1 MAVHN
6 PVGSVITLTTSGTS
20 SQSTQIDQQSDTVR
34 IVATAGNNHVA
45 IGSTPVAVVTDYLVQ
60 ASGESFLSLGP
71 ILSQRVTMV
80 SAGSSTDIK
89 FPEGVKGSPFAVGD
103 TVSLSSDKTGWS
115 FEHAH
120 ITGITYP
127 SYTSDDQRTVVTISH
142 DSSGWS
148 GTWTDDDENP
158 SGNTGT
164 LRRSFMVAARTDSG
178 NGKIYIQQVQI
189 AGDA

>member
-6 PVGSVITLTTSGTS
+6 PVGSVITLTTSATS
-20 SQSTQIDQQSDTVR
+20 GQSTQFDQQSDTVR
-34 IVATAGNNHVA
+34 IVATSGNNHVA
-45 IGSTPVAVVTDYLVQ
+45 IGSTPVAAVTDYLVQ

-80 SAGSSTDIK
+80 SAGSSTEIK

-103 TVSLSSDKTGWS
+103 SVSLSGKSGWT

-127 SYTSDDQRTVVTISH
+127 SYTSEDQIPVVTVAY

-158 SGNTGT
+158 SGYTGT
-164 LRRSFMVAARTDSG
+164 LRRSLMVAARTDTSS
-178 NGKIYIQQVQI
+178 GKIYIQQVQI
-189 AGDA
+189 TGDA

>member
-6 PVGSVITLTTSGTS
+6 PVGSVITLTTTATS
-20 SQSTQIDQQSDTVR
+20 AQSTQFDQQSDTVR
-34 IVATAGNNHVA
+34 IVATSGNNHVA

-80 SAGSSTDIK
+80 SAGSSTEIK

-103 TVSLSSDKTGWS
+103 TVSLSGKSGWT

-120 ITGITYP
+120 ITAITYP
-127 SYTSDDQRTVVTISH
+127 SYTSDDQRTVVTVAY

-158 SGNTGT
+158 SGDTGT

-178 NGKIYIQQVQI
+178 AGKIYVQQVQI

>member
-6 PVGSVITLTTSGTS
+6 PVGSVITLATSATSG
-20 SQSTQIDQQSDTVR
+20 QSTQFDQQSDTVR

-45 IGSTPVAVVTDYLVQ
+45 IGSTPVAAVTDYLVQ

-103 TVSLSSDKTGWS
+103 TVSLSGKSGWT

-127 SYTSDDQRTVVTISH
+127 SYTSDDQRTVVTVAY

-158 SGNTGT
+158 SGDTGT
-164 LRRSFMVAARTDSG
+164 LRRSLMVAARTDTSS
-178 NGKIYIQQVQI
+178 GKIYIQQVQI
-189 AGDA
+189 TGDA

>member
-6 PVGSVITLTTSGTS
+6 PVGSVITLTTSATS
-20 SQSTQIDQQSDTVR
+20 GQTTQINQQSDTLR
-34 IVATAGNNHVA
+34 IVATSGNNHVA

-71 ILSQRVTMV
+71 VLSQRVTMV
-80 SAGSSTDIK
+80 TKGTTTSIK
-89 FPEGVKGSPFAVGD
+89 FPEGVKGSPFALGD
-103 TVSLSSDKTGWS
+103 TVSLSGKSGWT

-120 ITGITYP
+120 ITAITYP
-127 SYTSDDQRTVVTISH
+127 SYTSDDQRTVVTVSY

-158 SGNTGT
+158 SGDTGT
-164 LRRSFMVAARTDSG
+164 LRRSFMVAARTDTG
-178 NGKIYIQQVQI
+178 AGKIYVQQVQI

>member
-6 PVGSVITLTTSGTS
+6 PVGSVVTLTTSATS
-20 SQSTQIDQQSDTVR
+20 GQTTQIDQQSDTLR
-34 IVATAGNNHVA
+34 IVATSGNNHVA

-80 SAGSSTDIK
+80 TKGTTTSIK

-103 TVSLSSDKTGWS
+103 TVSLSGKSGWT

-120 ITGITYP
+120 ISAITYP
-127 SYTSDDQRTVVTISH
+127 SYTSDDQRTEITVAH

-158 SGNTGT
+158 SGDTGT

-178 NGKIYIQQVQI
+178 AGKIYVQQVQI

>member
-6 PVGSVITLTTSGTS
+6 PVGSVITLTTSATS
-20 SQSTQIDQQSDTVR
+20 GQSTQFDQQSDTVR

-45 IGSTPVAVVTDYLVQ
+45 IGSTPVAAVTDYLVQ

-80 SAGSSTDIK
+80 SAGSSTEIK

-103 TVSLSSDKTGWS
+103 TVSLSGKSGWT

-158 SGNTGT
+158 SGDTGT
-164 LRRSFMVAARTDSG
+164 LRRSLMVAARTDTSS
-178 NGKIYIQQVQI
+178 GKIYIQQVQI
-189 AGDA
+189 TGDA

>member
-6 PVGSVITLTTSGTS
+6 PVGSVVTLTTSATS
-20 SQSTQIDQQSDTVR
+20 GQTTQIDQQSDTLR
-34 IVATAGNNHVA
+34 IVATSGNNHVA

-71 ILSQRVTMV
+71 VLSQRVTMV
-80 SAGSSTDIK
+80 TKGTTTSIK

-103 TVSLSSDKTGWS
+103 TVSLSGKSGWT

-120 ITGITYP
+120 ITAITYP
-127 SYTSDDQRTVVTISH
+127 SYTSDDQRTVVTVSY

-158 SGNTGT
+158 SGDTGT

-178 NGKIYIQQVQI
+178 AGKIYVQQVQI

>member
-1 MAVHN
+1 M
-6 PVGSVITLTTSGTS
+6 GSEMCIR
-20 SQSTQIDQQSDTVR
+20 DRSDTLR
-34 IVATAGNNHVA
+34 IVATSGNNHVA

-71 ILSQRVTMV
+71 VLSQRVTMV
-80 SAGSSTDIK
+80 TKGTTTSIK

-103 TVSLSSDKTGWS
+103 TVSLSGKSGWT

-120 ITGITYP
+120 ITAITYP
-127 SYTSDDQRTVVTISH
+127 SYTSDDQRTVVTVSY

-158 SGNTGT
+158 SGDTGT
-164 LRRSFMVAARTDSG
+164 LRRSFMVAARTDTG
-178 NGKIYIQQVQI
+178 AGKIYVQQVQI

>member
-6 PVGSVITLTTSGTS
+6 PVGSVVTLTTSGTS

-34 IVATAGNNHVA
+34 IVATSGNNHVA

-80 SAGSSTDIK
+80 TKGTTTEIK
-89 FPEGVKGSPFAVGD
+89 FPEGVKGSPFAIGD
-103 TVSLSSDKTGWS
+103 TVSLSGKSGWT

-120 ITGITYP
+120 ITAITYP
-127 SYTSDDQRTVVTISH
+127 SYTSDDQRTVVTVSF

-158 SGNTGT
+158 SGDTGT

-178 NGKIYIQQVQI
+178 SGKIYIQQVQI

>member
-6 PVGSVITLTTSGTS
+6 PVGSVVTLTTSATS
-20 SQSTQIDQQSDTVR
+20 GQTTQIDQQSDTLR
-34 IVATAGNNHVA
+34 IVATSGNNHVA

-71 ILSQRVTMV
+71 VLSQRVTMV
-80 SAGSSTDIK
+80 TKGTTTEIK
-89 FPEGVKGSPFAVGD
+89 FPEGVKGSPFAIGD
-103 TVSLSSDKTGWS
+103 TVSLSGKSGWT

-120 ITGITYP
+120 ITAITYP
-127 SYTSDDQRTVVTISH
+127 SYTSDDQRTVVTVSY

-158 SGNTGT
+158 SGDTGT
-164 LRRSFMVAARTDSG
+164 LRRSFMVAARTDTGS
-178 NGKIYIQQVQI
+178 GKIYIQQVQI

>member
-6 PVGSVITLTTSGTS
+6 PVGSVITLATSATSG
-20 SQSTQIDQQSDTVR
+20 QSTQFDQQSDTVR
-34 IVATAGNNHVA
+34 IVATSGNNHVA
-45 IGSTPVAVVTDYLVQ
+45 IGSTPVAAVTDYLVQ

-80 SAGSSTDIK
+80 SAGSSTEIK

-103 TVSLSSDKTGWS
+103 TVSLSGKSGWT

-127 SYTSDDQRTVVTISH
+127 SYTSDDQRTVVTVAY

-158 SGNTGT
+158 SGDTGT
-164 LRRSFMVAARTDSG
+164 LRRSLMVAARTDTSS
-178 NGKIYIQQVQI
+178 GKIYIQQVQI
-189 AGDA
+189 TGDA

>member
-6 PVGSVITLTTSGTS
+6 PVGSVITLTTSATS
-20 SQSTQIDQQSDTVR
+20 GQSTQFDQQSDTVR

-45 IGSTPVAVVTDYLVQ
+45 IGSTPVAAVTDYLVQ

-80 SAGSSTDIK
+80 SAGSSTEIK

-103 TVSLSSDKTGWS
+103 TVSLSGKSGWT

-127 SYTSDDQRTVVTISH
+127 SYTSDDQRTVVTVAY

-158 SGNTGT
+158 SGDTGT
-164 LRRSFMVAARTDSG
+164 LRRSLMVAARTDTSS
-178 NGKIYIQQVQI
+178 GKIYIQQVQI
-189 AGDA
+189 TGDA

>member
-6 PVGSVITLTTSGTS
+6 PVGSVITLTTSATS
-20 SQSTQIDQQSDTVR
+20 GQSTQFDQQSDTVR

-45 IGSTPVAVVTDYLVQ
+45 IGSTPVAAVTDYLVQ
-60 ASGESFLSLGP
+60 ACGVSFLSLGP

-103 TVSLSSDKTGWS
+103 TVSLSGKSGWT

-127 SYTSDDQRTVVTISH
+127 SYTSDDQRTVVTVAY

-158 SGNTGT
+158 SGDTGT
-164 LRRSFMVAARTDSG
+164 LRRSLMVAARTDTSSG
-178 NGKIYIQQVQI
+178 MIYIQQVQI
-189 AGDA
+189 TGDA

>member
-6 PVGSVITLTTSGTS
+6 PVGSVVTLTTSGTS

-34 IVATAGNNHVA
+34 IVATSGNNHVA

-80 SAGSSTDIK
+80 TKGTTTEIK
-89 FPEGVKGSPFAVGD
+89 FPEGVKGSPFAIGD
-103 TVSLSSDKTGWS
+103 TVSLSGKSGWT

-120 ITGITYP
+120 ITAITYP
-127 SYTSDDQRTVVTISH
+127 SYTSDDQRTVVTVSF

-158 SGNTGT
+158 SGDTGT

-178 NGKIYIQQVQI
+178 SGKIYIQQVQI
-189 AGDA
+189 AGDD

>member
-6 PVGSVITLTTSGTS
+6 PVGSVITLTTSATS
-20 SQSTQIDQQSDTVR
+20 GQSTQFDQQSDTVR

-45 IGSTPVAVVTDYLVQ
+45 IGSTPVAAVTDYLVQ
-60 ASGESFLSLGP
+60 ASGESFLSLVP

-80 SAGSSTDIK
+80 TKGTTTDIK
-89 FPEGVKGSPFAVGD
+89 FPEGVKGSPFALGD
-103 TVSLSSDKTGWS
+103 TVSLSGKSGWT

-127 SYTSDDQRTVVTISH
+127 SYTSDDQRTVVTVAY

-158 SGNTGT
+158 SGDTGT
-164 LRRSFMVAARTDSG
+164 LRRSLMVAARTDTSS
-178 NGKIYIQQVQI
+178 GKIYIQQVQI
-189 AGDA
+189 TGDA

>member
-6 PVGSVITLTTSGTS
+6 PVGSVVTLTTSATS
-20 SQSTQIDQQSDTVR
+20 GQTTQIDQQSDTLR
-34 IVATAGNNHVA
+34 IVATSGNNHVA

-80 SAGSSTDIK
+80 TKGTTTSIK

-103 TVSLSSDKTGWS
+103 TVSLSGKSGWT

-120 ITGITYP
+120 ITAITYP
-127 SYTSDDQRTVVTISH
+127 SYTSDDQRTVVTVAY

-158 SGNTGT
+158 SGDTGT

-178 NGKIYIQQVQI
+178 AGKIYVQQVQI

>member
-6 PVGSVITLTTSGTS
+6 PVGSVITLTTSATS
-20 SQSTQIDQQSDTVR
+20 GQSTQFDQQSDTVR

-45 IGSTPVAVVTDYLVQ
+45 IGSTPVAAVTDYLVQ

-89 FPEGVKGSPFAVGD
+89 FPEGVKGSPFALGD
-103 TVSLSSDKTGWS
+103 TVSLSGKSGWT

-127 SYTSDDQRTVVTISH
+127 SFTSDDQRTVVTVAY

-164 LRRSFMVAARTDSG
+164 LRRSLMVAARTDTSS
-178 NGKIYIQQVQI
+178 GKIYIQQVQI
-189 AGDA
+189 AGEA

>member
-6 PVGSVITLTTSGTS
+6 PVGSVITLTTSATS
-20 SQSTQIDQQSDTVR
+20 GQSTQFDQQSDTVR

-45 IGSTPVAVVTDYLVQ
+45 IGSTPVAAVTDYLVQ

-103 TVSLSSDKTGWS
+103 TVSLSGKSGWT

-120 ITGITYP
+120 ISAISYP
-127 SYTSDDQRTVVTISH
+127 SYTSDDQRTVVTVAY

>member
-80 SAGSSTDIK
+80 TKGSTTEIK
-89 FPEGVKGSPFAVGD
+89 FPEGVKGSPFAIGD
-103 TVSLSSDKTGWS
+103 TVSLSGKSGWT

-120 ITGITYP
+120 ITAITYP
-127 SYTSDDQRTVVTISH
+127 SYTSDDQRTVVTVSF

-158 SGNTGT
+158 SGDTGT

-178 NGKIYIQQVQI
+178 SGKIYIQQVQI

>member
-6 PVGSVITLTTSGTS
+6 PVGSVVTLTTSATS
-20 SQSTQIDQQSDTVR
+20 GQSTQIDQQSDTLR
-34 IVATAGNNHVA
+34 IVATSGNNHVA

-71 ILSQRVTMV
+71 VLSQRVTMV
-80 SAGSSTDIK
+80 TKGTTTTIK

-103 TVSLSSDKTGWS
+103 TVSLSGKSGWT

-120 ITGITYP
+120 ITAITYP
-127 SYTSDDQRTVVTISH
+127 SYTSDDQRTVVTVSY

-158 SGNTGT
+158 SGDTGT
-164 LRRSFMVAARTDSG
+164 LRRSFMVAARTDTSS
-178 NGKIYIQQVQI
+178 GKIYIQQVQI
-189 AGDA
+189 AGEA

>member
-6 PVGSVITLTTSGTS
+6 PVGSVITLTTSATS
-20 SQSTQIDQQSDTVR
+20 GQSTQFDQQSDTVR

-60 ASGESFLSLGP
+60 ASGESFLTLGP

-103 TVSLSSDKTGWS
+103 TVSLSGKSGWT
-115 FEHAH
+115 FDHAH

-127 SYTSDDQRTVVTISH
+127 SYTSDDQRTVVTVAY

-158 SGNTGT
+158 SGDTGT
-164 LRRSFMVAARTDSG
+164 LRRSLMVAARTDTSS
-178 NGKIYIQQVQI
+178 GKIYIQQVQI
-189 AGDA
+189 TGDA

>member
-6 PVGSVITLTTSGTS
+6 PVGSVITLTTSATS
-20 SQSTQIDQQSDTVR
+20 AQSTQFDQQSDTVR
-34 IVATAGNNHVA
+34 IVATSGNNHVA
-45 IGSTPVAVVTDYLVQ
+45 IGSTPVAAVTDYLVQ

-80 SAGSSTDIK
+80 SAGSSTEIK

-103 TVSLSSDKTGWS
+103 TVSLSGKSGWT

-127 SYTSDDQRTVVTISH
+127 SYTSDDQRTVVTVAY

-158 SGNTGT
+158 SGDTGT
-164 LRRSFMVAARTDSG
+164 LRRSLMVAARTDTSS
-178 NGKIYIQQVQI
+178 GKIYIQQVQI
-189 AGDA
+189 TGDA

>member
-6 PVGSVITLTTSGTS
+6 PVGSVVTLTTSATS
-20 SQSTQIDQQSDTVR
+20 GQTTQIDQQSDTLR
-34 IVATAGNNHVA
+34 IVATSGNNHVA
-45 IGSTPVAVVTDYLVQ
+45 IGSTPVAVVTDYLVT
-60 ASGESFLSLGP
+60 GESFLSLGP

-89 FPEGVKGSPFAVGD
+89 FPEGVKGSPFAIGD
-103 TVSLSSDKTGWS
+103 TVSLSGKSGWT

-120 ITGITYP
+120 ITAITYP
-127 SYTSDDQRTVVTISH
+127 SYTSDDQRTVVTISF

-158 SGNTGT
+158 SGDTAT
-164 LRRSFMVAARTDSG
+164 LRRSFIVAARTDSG

>member
-6 PVGSVITLTTSGTS
+6 PVGSVITLATTATSG
-20 SQSTQIDQQSDTVR
+20 QSTQIDQQSDTLR

-45 IGSTPVAVVTDYLVQ
+45 IGSTPVAVVTDYLVT
-60 ASGESFLSLGP
+60 GESFLSLGP

-127 SYTSDDQRTVVTISH
+127 SYTSDDQRTVVTISF

-158 SGNTGT
+158 SGDTGT

-178 NGKIYIQQVQI
+178 AGKIYVQQVQI

>member
-6 PVGSVITLTTSGTS
+6 PVGSVITLTTSATS
-20 SQSTQIDQQSDTVR
+20 GQSTQFDQQSDTVR

-45 IGSTPVAVVTDYLVQ
+45 IGSTPVAAVTDYLVQ

-80 SAGSSTDIK
+80 TKGTTTDIK

-103 TVSLSSDKTGWS
+103 TVSLSGKSGWT

-120 ITGITYP
+120 ISAISYP
-127 SYTSDDQRTVVTISH
+127 SYTSDDQRTVVTVAY

-158 SGNTGT
+158 SGDTGT
-164 LRRSFMVAARTDSG
+164 LRRSLMVAARTDTSS
-178 NGKIYIQQVQI
+178 GKIYIQQVQI
-189 AGDA
+189 TGDA

>member
-6 PVGSVITLTTSGTS
+6 PVGSVITLTTSATS
-20 SQSTQIDQQSDTVR
+20 AQSTQFDQQSDTVR
-34 IVATAGNNHVA
+34 IVATSGNNHVA

-80 SAGSSTDIK
+80 TKGTTTDIK
-89 FPEGVKGSPFAVGD
+89 FPEGVKGSPFALGD
-103 TVSLSSDKTGWS
+103 TVSLSGKSGWT

-120 ITGITYP
+120 ITAITYP
-127 SYTSDDQRTVVTISH
+127 SYTSDDQRTVVTVSY

-158 SGNTGT
+158 SGDTGT
-164 LRRSFMVAARTDSG
+164 LRRSLMVAARTDTSS
-178 NGKIYIQQVQI
+178 GKIYIQQVQI
-189 AGDA
+189 TGDA

>member
-6 PVGSVITLTTSGTS
+6 PVGSVITLTTSATS
-20 SQSTQIDQQSDTVR
+20 GQSTQFDQQSATVR
-34 IVATAGNNHVA
+34 IVATAGNNHVE
-45 IGSTPVAVVTDYLVQ
+45 IGSTPGAAVTDYLVQ

-71 ILSQRVTMV
+71 VLSQRVTMV
-80 SAGSSTDIK
+80 TKGTTTSIK

-103 TVSLSSDKTGWS
+103 SVSLSGKSGWT

-127 SYTSDDQRTVVTISH
+127 SYTSEDQIPVVTVAY

-158 SGNTGT
+158 SGDTGT
-164 LRRSFMVAARTDSG
+164 LRRSLMVAARTDTSS
-178 NGKIYIQQVQI
+178 GKIYIQQVQI
-189 AGDA
+189 TGDA

>member
-6 PVGSVITLTTSGTS
+6 PVGSVITLTTSATS
-20 SQSTQIDQQSDTVR
+20 GQTTQIDQQSDTLR
-34 IVATAGNNHVA
+34 IVATSGNNHVA

-103 TVSLSSDKTGWS
+103 TVSLSGKSGWT

-127 SYTSDDQRTVVTISH
+127 SYTSDDQRTVVTVAY

-158 SGNTGT
+158 SGDTGT
-164 LRRSFMVAARTDSG
+164 LRRSLMVAARTDTSS
-178 NGKIYIQQVQI
+178 GKIYIQQVQI
-189 AGDA
+189 TGDA

>member
-6 PVGSVITLTTSGTS
+6 PVGSVITLATTATSG
-20 SQSTQIDQQSDTVR
+20 QSTQFDQQSDTVR

-45 IGSTPVAVVTDYLVQ
+45 IGSTPVAAVTDYLVQ

-80 SAGSSTDIK
+80 TKGTTTDIK
-89 FPEGVKGSPFAVGD
+89 FPEGVKGSPFALGD
-103 TVSLSSDKTGWS
+103 TVSLSGKSGWT

-120 ITGITYP
+120 ITAITYP
-127 SYTSDDQRTVVTISH
+127 SYTSDDQRTVVTVAY

-158 SGNTGT
+158 SGDTGT
-164 LRRSFMVAARTDSG
+164 LRRSLMVAARTDTSS
-178 NGKIYIQQVQI
+178 GKIYIQQVQI
-189 AGDA
+189 TGDA

>member
-6 PVGSVITLTTSGTS
+6 PVGSVITLATTATSG
-20 SQSTQIDQQSDTVR
+20 QSTQFDQQSDTVR

-45 IGSTPVAVVTDYLVQ
+45 IGSTPVAAVTDYLVQ

-80 SAGSSTDIK
+80 SAGSSTEIK

-103 TVSLSSDKTGWS
+103 TVSLSGKSGWT

-127 SYTSDDQRTVVTISH
+127 SYTSDDQRTVVTVAY

-148 GTWTDDDENP
+148 GTWTDDYENP
-158 SGNTGT
+158 SGDTGT
-164 LRRSFMVAARTDSG
+164 LRRSLMVAARTDTSS
-178 NGKIYIQQVQI
+178 GKIYIQQVQI
-189 AGDA
+189 TGDA

>member
-6 PVGSVITLTTSGTS
+6 PVGRVITLTTSATS
-20 SQSTQIDQQSDTVR
+20 GQSTQFDQQSDTVR

-45 IGSTPVAVVTDYLVQ
+45 IGSTPVAAVTDYLVQ

-80 SAGSSTDIK
+80 SAGSSTEIK

-103 TVSLSSDKTGWS
+103 TVSLSGKSGWT

-127 SYTSDDQRTVVTISH
+127 SYTSDDQRTVVTVAY

-158 SGNTGT
+158 SGDTGT
-164 LRRSFMVAARTDSG
+164 LRRSLMVAARTDTSS
-178 NGKIYIQQVQI
+178 GKIYIQQVQI
-189 AGDA
+189 TGDA